1 MDCYCLISLSVIG
14 KYVKDVLTNPRW
26 DMEVEPACDFS
37 KADGTREKVGNR
49 VKTASRKGIALGLA
63 CQ

>member
-1 MDCYCLISLSVIG
+1 VIG